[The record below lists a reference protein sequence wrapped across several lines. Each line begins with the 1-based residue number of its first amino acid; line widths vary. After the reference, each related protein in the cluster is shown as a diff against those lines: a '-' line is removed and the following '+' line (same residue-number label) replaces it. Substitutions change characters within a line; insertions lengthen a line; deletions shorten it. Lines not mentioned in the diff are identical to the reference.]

1 MKEKIALLL
10 EKLKANKGIVI
21 RVAGVA
27 VGALIGV
34 AVASAI
40 AASQEEGFELT
51 ELPDVDDTTDEDTT
65 E

>member
-10 EKLKANKGIVI
+10 EKIKANKGIVI

-40 AASQEEGFELT
+40 VASQEEGFELT
-51 ELPDVDDTTDEDTT
+51 ELPDVDDTDDDTT